1 METLEKILEATV
13 EKPNHGEVWMKDET
27 MNELLKE
34 AKSVRV
40 EANLLKMNINGY
52 EIIVNSNA
60 GKLYD
65 MSTGKCCYYQL
76 EAVNGLYKKEESN
89 NAVIL

>member
-1 METLEKILEATV
+1 MELERILEATV

-60 GKLYD
+60 GKLFD
-65 MSTGKCCYYQL
+65 VATGNCCHYQL
-76 EAVNGLYKKEESN
+76 EAVNGLYKKEKSDS
-89 NAVIL
+89 VIVL